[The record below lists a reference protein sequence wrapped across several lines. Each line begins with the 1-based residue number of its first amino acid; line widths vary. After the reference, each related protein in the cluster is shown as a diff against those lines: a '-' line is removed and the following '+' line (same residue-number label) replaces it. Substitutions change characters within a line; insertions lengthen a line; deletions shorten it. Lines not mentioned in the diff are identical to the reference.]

1 MITVRALTGA
11 ALAEALPE
19 VARLRIAVFRDWPYL
34 YDGDLAYEEQYLQVY
49 RDAPKA
55 VVVGAYDGTRL
66 VGVATGAPLRD
77 HATEFAAPLAGSGVA
92 LEDCYYC
99 AESVLLPQARGQGIG
114 HRFFDLREAQ
124 ARGLGYRDMIFA
136 SVLRPDEHPLRPAKA
151 RAHDAF
157 WRGRG
162 YAPLPGAVA
171 SFFWRDI
178 GEPAETA
185 HPLQIWH
192 RRLT

>member
-1 MITVRALTGA
+1 MTVRALTGA

-49 RDAPKA
+49 RDAPEA
-55 VVVGAYDGTRL
+55 VLVGAYDGVRL
-66 VGVATGAPLRD
+66 VGAATAAPLRD
-77 HATEFAAPLAGSGVA
+77 HADAFAAPLAGSGLV
-92 LEDCYYC
+92 LEECYYC
-99 AESVLLPQARGQGIG
+99 AESVLLPQVRGQGIG

-124 ARGLGYRDMIFA
+124 AHTLGYRDMVFA
-136 SVLRPDEHPLRPAKA
+136 SVVRPEDHPLRPPRA
-151 RAHDAF
+151 RAHDTF

-162 YAPLPGAVA
+162 YAPLEGAIA
-171 SFFWRDI
+171 SFSWRDI
-178 GEPAETA
+178 GESAETA